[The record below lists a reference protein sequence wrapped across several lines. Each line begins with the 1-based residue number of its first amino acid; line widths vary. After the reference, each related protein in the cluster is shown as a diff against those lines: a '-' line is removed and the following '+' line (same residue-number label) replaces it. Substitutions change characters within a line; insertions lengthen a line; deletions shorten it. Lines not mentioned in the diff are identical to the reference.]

1 MRRFYLVTR
10 DLHLYAGLFISPFV
24 LLFAVTVFYLVHGWS
39 SSSGRPSIRTLT
51 GVDVPSGLAALQG
64 RARLDALKPVLDAV
78 GVGGEVDFVRHI
90 ASERRFVIPVRV
102 PGRVTTVDLD
112 YGTGSATITVEGQSF
127 AERLIYL
134 HKVPGPHNA
143 DLRGNSGFMRAWR
156 VLADATAYLVLFVTL
171 SGVYLWYVLKAER
184 RVGLALLAAGG
195 VSFAVLVDA
204 LTR

>member
-1 MRRFYLVTR
+1 MRRLYLVTR

-24 LLFAVTVFYLVHGWS
+24 LLFAVTVFYLVHGWTPS
-39 SSSGRPSIRTLT
+39 SWPPAIRTVT
-51 GVDVPSGLAALQG
+51 GVNVPSGAAVLQG
-64 RARLDALKPVLDAV
+64 RARVDALKPVLDSI
-78 GVGGEVDFVRHI
+78 GVVGEVDFVRHI

-102 PGRVTTVDLD
+102 PGRVTTVDLY
-112 YGTGSATITVEGQSF
+112 YGTGSATVTVERQSF
-127 AERLIYL
+127 AERVVYL

-156 VLADATAYLVLFVTL
+156 MLADATVYLVLFVTL

-184 RVGLALLAAGG
+184 RIGLVLLAAGG
-195 VSFAVLVDA
+195 ISFAAVVHA